1 MSTLSRTERGHQKYR
16 EGRYEEALELYTH
29 ALSAA
34 KYTAH
39 RIALYSNR
47 AACYLK
53 LKNFRKAVEEC
64 SAVLELNAKHTGA
77 LMLRAQT
84 LVAMKDYH
92 SALFDVNRLTE
103 INPSSDVYCTLQA
116 RLRKRLLLAPI
127 PEAEDEMPAVEEL
140 KDSHSMTSSSSAPS
154 LLSKATSASVIRG
167 WDAIPKPK
175 GHSELNYS
183 HWDALVSELSDE
195 EEAEEEDENSLP
207 QFKFRLKTVGL
218 QTVDQ
223 R

>member
-1 MSTLSRTERGHQKYR
+1 
-16 EGRYEEALELYTH
+16 
-29 ALSAA
+29 
-34 KYTAH
+34 
-39 RIALYSNR
+39 
-47 AACYLK
+47 
-53 LKNFRKAVEEC
+53 
-64 SAVLELNAKHTGA
+64 
-77 LMLRAQT
+77 
-84 LVAMKDYH
+84 
-92 SALFDVNRLTE
+92 
-103 INPSSDVYCTLQA
+103 
-116 RLRKRLLLAPI
+116 
-127 PEAEDEMPAVEEL
+127 MPAVEEL